1 MGQFWRADDGW
12 VTSGEQD
19 LGGSILASRGLAFLG
34 SVQGHSSP
42 STTALFYYE
51 QDIKNM
57 RSAMEKPKPEPDP
70 EPVAN
75 VQTLKVLVG

>member
-1 MGQFWRADDGW
+1 MATNLLNKGIP
-12 VTSGEQD
+12 
-19 LGGSILASRGLAFLG
+19 L
-34 SVQGHSSP
+34 VQVSAIMRHSSP